1 MQKLFISILLLSL
14 CNFSI
19 AEFKT
24 AKMSD
29 DAYSK
34 TRSINKEFLIY
45 EPKNF
50 KSKEETPLL
59 IFLHGMGK
67 RGTNVSTLKGM
78 AKYIT
83 KHSEKHSVLTV
94 LPQCLKNPK
103 TGKGWWN
110 SNDLNI
116 FLEQVK
122 KTYKIDENRI
132 YLCGFSMG
140 GFGTWAWAMDKP
152 KTFAAIAPMAGG
164 GDVKK
169 VKVLK
174 DLPIWAFHG
183 KKDTTV
189 KYEKTKVLIDALKK
203 VKSEKVEFTSY
214 PDEGHGIVMD
224 TLKNPKLYEWFFKQS
239 L

>member
-1 MQKLFISILLLSL
+1 MQKVLIFILLFSLSNL
-14 CNFSI
+14 VS
-19 AEFKT
+19 AELKT
-24 AKMSD
+24 AKISD

-34 TRSINKEFLIY
+34 TRCINKEYLVY
-45 EPKNF
+45 EPNGF
-50 KSKEETPLL
+50 KPGQQTPLL

-83 KHSEKHSVLTV
+83 KHSEQHSVLTI
-94 LPQCLKNPK
+94 LPQCLKK
-103 TGKGWWN
+103 TKNGKGWWD

-122 KTYKIDENRI
+122 KTYKIDEKRI

-152 KTFAAIAPMAGG
+152 KFFAAIAPMAGG

-174 DLPIWAFHG
+174 SMPIWAFHG

-189 KYEKTKVLIDALKK
+189 KYEKTKVLVDALKK
-203 VKSEKVEFTSY
+203 AKSKKVEFTTY
-214 PDEGHGIVMD
+214 PDKGHGIVMD
-224 TLKNPKLYEWFFKQS
+224 TLKNPKLYEWLFERSQ
-239 L
+239 

>member
-1 MQKLFISILLLSL
+1 MQKVFLFFLLISISNL
-14 CNFSI
+14 CQ
-19 AEFKT
+19 ADFKT
-24 AKMSD
+24 AQISD
-29 DAYSK
+29 DVYK
-34 TRSINKEFLIY
+34 TTRCINKDFLVY
-45 EPKNF
+45 EPKGL
-50 KSKEETPLL
+50 KSSEETPLL

-67 RGTNVSTLKGM
+67 RGTKINDLKSM
-78 AKYIT
+78 AKYIV
-83 KHSEKHSVLTV
+83 KHSEKHSVLTI

-103 TGKGWWN
+103 RGKGWWDT
-110 SNDLNI
+110 NDLNV

-122 KTYKIDENRI
+122 NTYKIDDKRI

-140 GFGTWAWAMDKP
+140 AFGTWAWAMDKP

-183 KKDTTV
+183 KKDSTV
-189 KYEKTKVLIDALKK
+189 KYEKTKVLVDALMKA
-203 VKSEKVEFTSY
+203 KSEKVEFTTY
-214 PDEGHGIVMD
+214 PDKGHGIVMD
-224 TLKNPKLYEWFFKQS
+224 TLKNPKLYEWLFKDS

>member
-1 MQKLFISILLLSL
+1 MQKISIFILLFSLSNL
-14 CNFSI
+14 VS

-24 AKMSD
+24 AKISD

-45 EPKNF
+45 EPKNL
-50 KSKEETPLL
+50 KSKEETSLL
-59 IFLHGMGK
+59 IFLHGMGN
-67 RGTNVSTLKGM
+67 RGTKVSALKGM

-83 KHSEKHSVLTV
+83 KHTEQHSVLTV

-103 TGKGWWN
+103 NGKGWWD

-122 KTYKIDENRI
+122 KTYKIDEKRI

-174 DLPIWAFHG
+174 SMPIWAFHG

-189 KYEKTKVLIDALKK
+189 KYEKSKTLVDALKK
-203 VKSEKVEFTSY
+203 TKSKKVEFTTY
-214 PDEGHGIVMD
+214 PDKGHGIVMD
-224 TLKNPKLYEWFFKQS
+224 TLKNPKLYEWLFKQS